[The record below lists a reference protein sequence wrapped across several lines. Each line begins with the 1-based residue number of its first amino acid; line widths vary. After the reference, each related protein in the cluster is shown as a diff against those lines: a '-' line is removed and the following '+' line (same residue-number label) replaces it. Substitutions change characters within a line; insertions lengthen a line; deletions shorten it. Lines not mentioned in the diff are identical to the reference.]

1 MIEKNSNYKI
11 ENGIFSGFS
20 ATIHIPSGVKQI
32 APLALAP
39 LENVKYLYLPYT
51 LEKFEPSCLRE
62 PYDVM
67 TKDRAMSWGISSHP
81 SYLKEVHVC
90 ENHSIYQS
98 KNGVLYSADG
108 RQLIYLPPSRHNETV
123 EIAEGVYELCK
134 ESCCFVKAKKIIFPK
149 SLRRI
154 DDCACC
160 GSDLGKSDIPACEI
174 GESAFQGCVLPE
186 FTEIYNEV
194 IPVKAFAN
202 CSGVKMIRLYDSVK
216 LIKNE
221 AFSYT
226 RIEKIYIPPST
237 QIEENA
243 FVHEVTKWI
252 GSHVAK
258 VHENGLKQMKS
269 TYETCLE
276 NNKDIVIGGEAGSPA
291 EAFANANGIR
301 FEVVGSSDEE
311 IKAWFGWQER
321 IDEPSESGVFY
332 ETSDGEPVEFD
343 KDNLPF

>member
-20 ATIHIPSGVKQI
+20 AEIHIPSGVKQI

-39 LENVKYLYLPYT
+39 LENMQFLVLPDT
-51 LEKFEPSCLRE
+51 LEKFEPSCLRK

-67 TKDRAMSWGISSHP
+67 TKDVAMGWGISSQT
-81 SYLKEVHVC
+81 SYLKEISIC
-90 ENHSIYQS
+90 DNHSIYQS

-108 RQLIYLPPSRHNETV
+108 KQLIYLPPSRYNKTV

-134 ESCCFVKAKKIIFPK
+134 ESCCFVTAKEIIFPK
-149 SLRRI
+149 SLRRV

-194 IPVKAFAN
+194 IPEKAFAN
-202 CSGVKMIRLYDSVK
+202 CSGVKRIRLYDSVK
-216 LIKNE
+216 LVKNE

-226 RIEKIYIPPST
+226 NFEKIYIPPST

-243 FVHEVTKWI
+243 FVHEVKSLI
-252 GSHVAK
+252 AFHVAK
-258 VHENGLKQMKS
+258 VHENGPKQMKS
-269 TYETCLE
+269 TYKSCLE
-276 NNKDIVIGGEAGSPA
+276 NNRDIIIGGEAGSPA

-301 FEVVGSSDEE
+301 FETVGSSDEE
-311 IKAWFGWQER
+311 IKAWLGWQER
-321 IDEPSESGVFY
+321 VDEPRGSGVFY
-332 ETSDGEPVEFD
+332 ETSDGEFVEYD

>member
-1 MIEKNSNYKI
+1 
-11 ENGIFSGFS
+11 
-20 ATIHIPSGVKQI
+20 
-32 APLALAP
+32 
-39 LENVKYLYLPYT
+39 
-51 LEKFEPSCLRE
+51 
-62 PYDVM
+62 
-67 TKDRAMSWGISSHP
+67 
-81 SYLKEVHVC
+81 
-90 ENHSIYQS
+90 
-98 KNGVLYSADG
+98 
-108 RQLIYLPPSRHNETV
+108 
-123 EIAEGVYELCK
+123 
-134 ESCCFVKAKKIIFPK
+134 
-149 SLRRI
+149 
-154 DDCACC
+154 
-160 GSDLGKSDIPACEI
+160 LGKSDIPACEI

-216 LIKNE
+216 LVKNE

-276 NNKDIVIGGEAGSPA
+276 NNKDIVIGGEASSPA
-291 EAFANANGIR
+291 ETFANANGIK

-321 IDEPSESGVFY
+321 IDEPRGSGVFY
-332 ETSDGEPVEFD
+332 ETSDGELVEFD